1 MTSMRMKAL
10 LTLSAAGLLAV
21 GSAATVSASPSD
33 AEVGAAYDVML
44 TKKDAAA
51 LGIRGDTMRTF
62 SVTTSDRGTPDA
74 PWLCDLTGI
83 AEVEGKGATTVFAS
97 EVLSLKKGA
106 VGDASQE
113 VHSYSGAPAATA
125 AYKDILKKIGECTGT
140 HQPAA
145 DDESDDQGGITSKL
159 TNGTRKA
166 KDGSSFAWVRSQT
179 TYPNAEGY
187 TSHQYLTVRLVGP
200 YIQIMEVESEGQNAP
215 DLTAKTIAAAD
226 RLTVSLGD
234 MWRTS

>member
-1 MTSMRMKAL
+1 MRLKS
-10 LTLSAAGLLAV
+10 LTTIAAAGLLFV
-21 GSAATVSASPSD
+21 GSASTAVAVPSD
-33 AEVGAAYDVML
+33 TEVGAAYDVML
-44 TKKDAAA
+44 SKKDAAA

-83 AEVEGKGATTVFAS
+83 DEVEGKGAKTIFAA
-97 EVLSLKKGA
+97 ELLALKKGA
-106 VGDASQE
+106 VTDVNQE

>member
-1 MTSMRMKAL
+1 MTSTRMKSL
-10 LTLSAAGLLAV
+10 ITLSAAGLLFV
-21 GSAATVSASPSD
+21 GSAATAMAVPSD
-33 AEVGAAYDVML
+33 AEVGAAYDAML
-44 TKKDAAA
+44 SKKEAAA
-51 LGIRGDTMRTF
+51 LGVRGDTMRTF

-83 AEVEGKGATTVFAS
+83 DEVEGKGAKTVFAA
-97 EVLSLKKGA
+97 ELLSLKKGA
-106 VGDASQE
+106 VSEASQE
-113 VHSYSGAPAATA
+113 VHSYTGAPAATA
-125 AYKDILKKIGECTGT
+125 AYQDILKKIGECTET

-145 DDESDDQGGITSKL
+145 DDEADGQGGITTQL

-166 KDGSSFAWVRSQT
+166 KDGSSYAWVRSQT
-179 TYPNAEGY
+179 TFAGAEGF
-187 TSHQYLTVRLVGP
+187 TSHQYLTVRLIGP

>member
-1 MTSMRMKAL
+1 MSSMRMKAL
-10 LTLSAAGLLAV
+10 LTLPAAGLLAV
-21 GSAATVSASPSD
+21 ISATTVSAAPSD

-44 TKKDAAA
+44 TKKEAAA
-51 LGIRGDTMRTF
+51 LGVRGDTMRTF

-83 AEVEGKGATTVFAS
+83 DEVEGKGAKTVFAA

-106 VGDASQE
+106 VTDASQE
-113 VHSYSGAPAATA
+113 VHSYSGAPAASV

-145 DDESDDQGGITSKL
+145 DDESENQAGVTSTL

-166 KDGSSFAWVRSQT
+166 GDGSSFAWVRSQT
-179 TYPNAEGY
+179 TIAGAEGF

-200 YIQIMEVESEGQNAP
+200 YIQIIEVESEGQNAP

-226 RLTVSLGD
+226 RLTVRLGD
-234 MWRTS
+234 RWRTS